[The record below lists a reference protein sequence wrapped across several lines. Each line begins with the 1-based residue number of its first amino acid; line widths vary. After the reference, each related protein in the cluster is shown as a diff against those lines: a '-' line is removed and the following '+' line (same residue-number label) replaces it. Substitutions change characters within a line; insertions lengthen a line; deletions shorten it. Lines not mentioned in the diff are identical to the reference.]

1 MEGLNEEYGIG
12 ALIQHNGVI
21 LQVER
26 AFNGCEECYFRS
38 NISLCGGNYCFSCRR
53 DDETSVFYKEVL
65 PESIF
70 KFRRGDYVRA
80 NGKVY
85 IIEKAV
91 IARGI
96 KLYVTTDGERFIESE
111 LTAWTPAFGEI
122 VYVKALR
129 SKREYVF
136 LSGYNGDELTKRL
149 FSLSLG
155 SGYVSCSNFGDKIM
169 GIITYNCDIAIIR
182 PANASEKSKLLS
194 TMIKDGFIFNGETLV
209 SVPRIGD
216 KLKKL
221 KVTLI
226 GGTTYCCLASSY
238 KIGVEGDIR
247 VNGYAYKL
255 ISGYPYKHLTG
266 DATPRE
272 ESVLFSSNNI
282 EAITEANDSEAS
294 GLIDFLRE
302 SKFDFILN
310 EVGRDVTGD
319 VALLHDGDK
328 SKAIISVIRKVRVVN
343 GRKMYQSASGLVY
356 KFADDIKSLD
366 EYKNIVK

>member
-38 NISLCGGNYCFSCRR
+38 NISLCGGNYCFSFRR
-53 DDETSVFYKEVL
+53 DDETSVFYKEVS

-111 LTAWTPAFGEI
+111 LMAWTPAFGEI
-122 VYVKALR
+122 VYLKTLA
-129 SKREYVF
+129 SQNEYAF
-136 LSGYNGDELTKRL
+136 ISAYNGTRLTDRL
-149 FSLSLG
+149 FSLCLNNG
-155 SGYVSCSNFGDKIM
+155 SFFSYDVTGFITSDSN
-169 GIITYNCDIAIIR
+169 IATIR
-182 PANASEKSKLLS
+182 PADAREKSMLLS
-194 TMIKDGFIFNGETLV
+194 ALIKAGLIFNGETLV

-226 GGTTYCCLASSY
+226 SGTTYCCLASSY
-238 KIGVEGDIR
+238 KVGAEGDIL

-266 DATPRE
+266 YATPRE

-366 EYKNIVK
+366 EYKDIVK